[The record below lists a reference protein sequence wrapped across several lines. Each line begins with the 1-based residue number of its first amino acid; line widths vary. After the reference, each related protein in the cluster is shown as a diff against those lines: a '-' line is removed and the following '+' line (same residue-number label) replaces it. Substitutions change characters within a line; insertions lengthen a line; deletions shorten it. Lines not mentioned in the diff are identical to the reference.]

1 MRFVHGIF
9 RLITIVF
16 TLALSVFLLG
26 VGLLAMGDADALR
39 FDIVPLLS
47 GNTLALAL
55 VAMGILGLAAP
66 ALLPRFKHLASWLL
80 VLWNLGIISILI
92 CAFTRSS
99 YRFDGMDD
107 FTNGVYFSLVALAS
121 LLGSWFQVRASR
133 THPAERV

>member
-9 RLITIVF
+9 RLVTIVF

-26 VGLLAMGDADALR
+26 VGLLGMGDAEALR
-39 FDIVPLLS
+39 FDVVPLLTGDS
-47 GNTLALAL
+47 LALAL
-55 VAMGILGLAAP
+55 VAMGILGLAALV
-66 ALLPRFKHLASWLL
+66 LLLRFKHMAAWLL
-80 VLWNLGIISILI
+80 VLWNVVVVSILI

-107 FTNGVYFSLVALAS
+107 FMNGVYFSLVALVS

-133 THPAERV
+133 VHPTERV

>member
-39 FDIVPLLS
+39 FDVVPLLT
-47 GNTLALAL
+47 GNELALSLA
-55 VAMGILGLAAP
+55 AMGILGLAALV
-66 ALLPRFKHLASWLL
+66 LLIRFKHVASWLL
-80 VLWNLGIISILI
+80 VLWNLVVVSILI
-92 CAFTRSS
+92 CAATRSA

-107 FTNGVYFSLVALAS
+107 FMNGVYFSLIAIVS